1 MNAYSD
7 PGTVTVAAADLDDR
21 AQVAELEAFVRAR
34 ADSTPF
40 HRPAWVKA
48 VAAGTGQ
55 RPHYLAAR
63 DLAGRIAGVLPLT
76 EVRSRL
82 FGRALVSS
90 GFAVGGGIL
99 ADHGP
104 VADRLA
110 KACWALAEKLSCTTA
125 ELRGG
130 TEPREGWTSK
140 TDAYLGFRKALEADD
155 EAQLLAVP
163 KRHRAEIR
171 KGLGNDLH
179 FETGSSQRLRDAH
192 YALFAQSVHN
202 LGTPVFPKSLFEA
215 VLDAFGDDADLA
227 VISHERQP
235 VSAVL
240 SLYHG
245 GACLPYWH
253 GASLAA
259 RGLRSND
266 VLYYRLMNLAR
277 ERGFLEFD
285 FGRSKVGTGPAAWK
299 KNWGWEPEPLSYFVR
314 AADGTQVRDV
324 NPLSPQYRR
333 KVELWKKLPLGVA
346 NRIGPF
352 IARGLG

>member
-7 PGTVTVAAADLDDR
+7 PKAITVAAANLDDG
-21 AQVAELEAFVRAR
+21 AQVAELDAFVCGRP
-34 ADSTPF
+34 DSTPF

-55 RPHYLAAR
+55 RAHYLVAR
-63 DLAGRIAGVLPLT
+63 DLAGLIVGIVPLT

-99 ADHGP
+99 AEQGP

-110 KACWALAEKLSCTTA
+110 RQCWTLAETLSCTTA

-130 TEPREGWTSK
+130 VEPREGWMTK
-140 TDAYLGFRKALEADD
+140 ADTYVGFRKALEADD

-171 KGLGNDLH
+171 KGLGNDLRI
-179 FETGSSQRLRDAH
+179 ETGNSQRLRDAH
-192 YALFAQSVHN
+192 YALFAESVHN
-202 LGTPVFPKSLFEA
+202 LGTPVFPKSLFDA
-215 VLDAFGDDADLA
+215 VLDAFGEDADLA
-227 VISHERQP
+227 VLWHEGQP

-253 GASLAA
+253 GASPAA
-259 RGLRSND
+259 RGLRSNE
-266 VLYYRLMNLAR
+266 VLYYRLMSLAR
-277 ERGFLEFD
+277 ERGCTQFD

-299 KNWGWEPEPLSYFVR
+299 KNWGWEPQPLSYFVR
-314 AADGTQVRDV
+314 AAEGTEIRDV

-333 KVELWKKLPLGVA
+333 KVELWKKLPLGLA

>member
-7 PGTVTVAAADLDDR
+7 PKAITVAAADLDDG

-34 ADSTPF
+34 PDSSPF

-48 VAAGTGQ
+48 IAAGTGQ
-55 RPHYLAAR
+55 RAHYLVAR
-63 DLAGRIAGVLPLT
+63 DLTGLIVGVLPLT

-99 ADHGP
+99 AEQGP

-110 KACWALAEKLSCTTA
+110 RQCWALAETLSCTTA

-130 TEPREGWTSK
+130 VEPHEGWISK
-140 TDAYLGFRKALEADD
+140 ADTYVGFCKALEADD

-171 KGLGNDLH
+171 KGLGNGLRI
-179 FETGSSQRLRDAH
+179 ETGNSRRLRDAH

-215 VLDAFGDDADLA
+215 VLDAFGEDADLA
-227 VISHERQP
+227 VLWHEGEP

-253 GASLAA
+253 GAGPAA
-259 RGLRSND
+259 RGLRSNE
-266 VLYYRLMNLAR
+266 VLYYRLMSLAR
-277 ERGFLEFD
+277 ERGFTQFD

-299 KNWGWEPEPLSYFVR
+299 KNWGWEPQPLSYFVR
-314 AADGTQVRDV
+314 AAEGTEIRDV

-333 KVELWKKLPLGVA
+333 KVELWKKLPLGLA

>member
-7 PGTVTVAAADLDDR
+7 PMAITVAAADLDDV
-21 AQVAELEAFVRAR
+21 AQVTELEAFVRAR
-34 ADSTPF
+34 PDSTPF

-48 VAAGTGQ
+48 IAAGTGQ
-55 RPHYLAAR
+55 RAHYLVAR
-63 DLAGRIAGVLPLT
+63 DLAGLIVGVLPLT

-99 ADHGP
+99 AEPGP

-110 KACWALAEKLSCTTA
+110 RKCWALAETLSCTTA

-130 TEPREGWTSK
+130 VEPREGWISK
-140 TDAYLGFRKALEADD
+140 ADTYVGFCKALEADD

-179 FETGSSQRLRDAH
+179 IETGDSQRLRDAH
-192 YALFAQSVHN
+192 YALFAESVHN

-215 VLDAFGDDADLA
+215 VLDAFGEDADLA
-227 VISHERQP
+227 VLWHEGQP

-253 GASLAA
+253 GASPAA
-259 RGLRSND
+259 RGLRSNE
-266 VLYYRLMNLAR
+266 VLYYRLMGLAR
-277 ERGFLEFD
+277 GRGCTQFD

-299 KNWGWEPEPLSYFVR
+299 KNWGWEPQPLSYFVR
-314 AADGTQVRDV
+314 AAEGTEIRDV

-333 KVELWKKLPLGVA
+333 KVELWKKLPLGLA